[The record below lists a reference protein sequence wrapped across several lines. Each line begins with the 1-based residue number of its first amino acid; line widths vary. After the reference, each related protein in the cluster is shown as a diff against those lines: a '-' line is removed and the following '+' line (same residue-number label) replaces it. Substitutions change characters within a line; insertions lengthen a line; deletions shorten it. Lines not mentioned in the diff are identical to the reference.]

1 MEFTSTRDD
10 ALRVSIEQALN
21 SGLAPD
27 GGLYVPTR
35 LPDFDPAGFEPGVGL
50 PECAL
55 QVLAPYFDGSS
66 LASRLDAICRE
77 AFDIPLPITELATD
91 LADAGPAWML
101 ELFHGPTAAFK
112 DFAARFLAGC
122 LAALHDPA
130 GPDRTVLV
138 ATSGDTG
145 AAVAAAFHDRPG
157 FRVVVLYPDG
167 RVSARQ
173 AHQLGAFGGNVHTF
187 RVQGDFDDCQR
198 LVKQAL
204 ADRTLADRHGLTSAN
219 SISIGRLL
227 PQTAYY
233 AQASLRLVPEATGGG
248 PVDVIV
254 PTGNLGN
261 ALACILARESG
272 FAIGDVW
279 LATNANRTLPEY
291 FESGR
296 YRGRAGIRTLANAMD
311 VGDPSNF
318 ERLEW
323 LYRTL
328 KDDADPRAGGIRA
341 ESVDDEAIRA
351 TIREQFE
358 QHGRIVCPHTACAMA
373 LLGRLRERGH
383 DRPVLVAA
391 TAHPAKFET
400 VIEPIIGRT
409 IEPPAA
415 LAGLLARPSRAVP
428 LTPEYDA
435 LVRALD
441 GSANDPANR

>member
-10 ALRVSIEQALN
+10 ALRVGIEQALN

-35 LPDFDPAGFEPGVGL
+35 LPDFDPAGFEPGLGL

-55 QVLAPYFDGSS
+55 QALAPYFDGSS
-66 LASRLDAICRE
+66 LAARLDAICRE
-77 AFDIPLPITELATD
+77 AFDIPLPVTRLD
-91 LADAGPAWML
+91 DAGPAWML

-122 LAALHDPA
+122 LAALHDRA

-157 FRVVVLYPDG
+157 FRVVVLYPDR

-173 AHQLGAFGGNVHTF
+173 AHQLGAFGGNVHTY

-204 ADRTLADRHGLTSAN
+204 ADRRLAARLGLTSAN

-233 AQASLRLVPEATGGG
+233 AQASLRLVPGATGGG
-248 PVDVIV
+248 PIDVIV

-261 ALACILARESG
+261 ALACIVARESG
-272 FAIGDVW
+272 FAIGEIW

-323 LYRTL
+323 LYRVL
-328 KDDADPRAGGIRA
+328 KSGDDPRASRIGA
-341 ESVDDEAIRA
+341 ESIDDETIRA
-351 TIREQFE
+351 TIRDEFE
-358 QHGRIVCPHTACAMA
+358 RHDRIVCPHTACAMA
-373 LLGRLRERGH
+373 LLGRLRKRGH

-400 VIEPIIGRT
+400 VIEPVVGRT
-409 IEPPAA
+409 IEPPEA
-415 LAGLLARPSRAVP
+415 LAELLGRPSRADSLEP
-428 LTPEYDA
+428 DYDA

-441 GSANDPANR
+441 GLANNPANR